1 MTRFSLEPI
10 YRDIEEDYDEDDSV
24 LSPTS
29 CSNSSSQHDDEYS
42 NDDSDSNDDQEEP
55 HPLGFGRTR
64 FGLYS
69 SSRLD
74 RRMSPTTSSTFDDID
89 NVSCLDDYVF
99 QKTPTVRRKPL
110 LQNAQDTKLI
120 MNHYYESKRQME
132 DRKEKNTVASLI
144 EDMDRI
150 AAIVG
155 AASMMRSEPNLP
167 LHRTSTDKNDKLKV
181 LLHAAEEQRR
191 IEEEARISAPKFKEE
206 VLRRQHDEAML
217 LLNLIKKEEAE
228 ADAILA
234 MEKACREKIEREERE
249 LEEEQ
254 ERQRI
259 EQVEKEQKARILKEK
274 EDESIRVQKEKEEQE
289 KEIEAAKKEQESQE
303 RAEKRAEKY
312 KYVADAKTMV
322 EKLVHVRASIEVFET
337 SKDKLVSKRRLQMK
351 KIAKG
356 KMNTLTHEKEKVDI
370 VTQHVSEAINA
381 CVQEDSKLRTEM
393 ENGNTAVTMDMT
405 RGARYL
411 MDLVASSVLVRV
423 QAEGFNG

>member
-1 MTRFSLEPI
+1 
-10 YRDIEEDYDEDDSV
+10 
-24 LSPTS
+24 
-29 CSNSSSQHDDEYS
+29 
-42 NDDSDSNDDQEEP
+42 
-55 HPLGFGRTR
+55 
-64 FGLYS
+64 
-69 SSRLD
+69 
-74 RRMSPTTSSTFDDID
+74 
-89 NVSCLDDYVF
+89 
-99 QKTPTVRRKPL
+99 L

-120 MNHYYESKRQME
+120 LNHYYESKRQME
-132 DRKEKNTVASLI
+132 DRKEKNTVASLM

-167 LHRTSTDKNDKLKV
+167 LHRTSADKNDKLNV

-191 IEEEARISAPKFKEE
+191 IEEEARISAQKFKEE

-259 EQVEKEQKARILKEK
+259 EQVEKEEKARILKEK
-274 EDESIRVQKEKEEQE
+274 EDESIRVQKKKEEHE
-289 KEIEAAKKEQESQE
+289 KEIETAKKEQELQE

-312 KYVADAKTMV
+312 KYVTDAKTMV